1 MSGSIGLST
10 ATFTDAEKADV
21 RRFCGY
27 PAYGTGASGFN
38 GWRFY
43 QAFGLLEYRMNNFAP
58 AEYQVVRQYLG
69 QLYAL
74 ETAIPGAGATLQVG
88 QAAVF
93 TRNPREVRDRR
104 DLMDDWRR
112 RLCGFMGVPSGPAM
126 SDGGMAIVI

>member
-43 QAFGLLEYRMNNFAP
+43 QAFGLLEYRMTNFAP